1 MEIMI
6 AIIVALIIARKP
18 VPALAMGL
26 VSSMHV
32 RRIVLIHVLETH
44 VLAIAQ
50 RLVMALVQVVHTLK
64 LIL

>member
-18 VPALAMGL
+18 VTALAMGL
-26 VSSMHV
+26 VFSMHV
-32 RRIVLIHVLETH
+32 RRIVLIHVLETL

-50 RLVMALVQVVHTLK
+50 HLVMALVQEVH
-64 LIL
+64 I

>member
-6 AIIVALIIARKP
+6 AIRVALIIARKP
-18 VPALAMGL
+18 VTALAMGL

-50 RLVMALVQVVHTLK
+50 HLVMALVQEVH
-64 LIL
+64 I